1 MSRYESYTPEQ
12 LEEHF
17 SNFLTDSWS
26 YSKVS
31 CFARNEKAF
40 EKEYIYCEKG
50 RSSASSVAGNA
61 YHKALE
67 YFFGE
72 YTNGRKPGIV
82 ELERE
87 SFAYIESVEA
97 NAWKLQKTTPTVE
110 QCIVSATSTAAS
122 LIRNFYSEMDIYLG
136 GIAEVLGTEVRYEC
150 WLTVNGVDIPLPCH
164 AVADLV
170 VRLDDGRT
178 AIVDH
183 KSKGKYSDEQEVAL
197 VHGKQAITY
206 ALSHEKRTGQEV
218 DEVWFVENKYSANKD
233 RSPQLRKFVIVLD
246 GDSRKLYEAMLYEP
260 LKRMCEAVSNPDYVY
275 TINDSDNLSD
285 KAEMYAFWAKTMIAE
300 ADDFNIPGNKKELV
314 AQRQRKVRDASLAS
328 ISPKTITAF
337 RKNAAAFIPY
347 DLSMSNM
354 NNSEKI
360 EHILRS
366 FGQIVKVAHQI
377 DGFSSDTYLLEVA
390 AGVKVGDIFKYRMDI
405 ASALNVPSVR
415 ISSSLTVYEGKS
427 YLSVEANKK
436 RTRGLLWDGK
446 YLSGKRIPIGMDN
459 YGNTVVWDLDNHST
473 PHMLICG
480 ATGSGKS
487 VCIRSTIAYA
497 VAAGVEDIVIFD
509 PKYEF
514 TGMARNDIS
523 VYSDISDIETMMSLL
538 VEDMQGRA
546 KADGPYR
553 SKLVVF
559 DEFAD
564 AVASARSGKELD
576 IKKMVETGT
585 VKGPLGFPV
594 PKMELKTVGREKSL
608 EENLRILLQKGR
620 SLGFRIMAAT
630 QRASTKVITGDAKVN
645 FPVQVCFR
653 VPKAIDSKVVLD
665 EEGAEALAGLGDGL
679 MRSPEYLD
687 IVRFQGFYKA

>member
-17 SNFLTDSWS
+17 SNFLFDSWS

-40 EKEYIYCEKG
+40 EKEYVYCEKS
-50 RSSASSVAGNA
+50 RRSASSVAGNA
-61 YHKALE
+61 YHAALE
-67 YFFGE
+67 YFFTCYGDGL
-72 YTNGRKPGIV
+72 TPDV
-82 ELERE
+82 VSLERE
-87 SFAYIESVEA
+87 AFAYIERVDA
-97 NAWKLQKTTPTVE
+97 NEWKLQKTTPTVE
-110 QCIVSATSTAAS
+110 ECIVKATSTAAS
-122 LIRNFYSEMDIYLG
+122 LIRNFYSEKDVYLDE
-136 GIAEVLGTEVRYEC
+136 IDEILGVEVRYEC
-150 WLTVNGVDIPLPCH
+150 WLSVNGVDIPLPCH

-170 VRLDDGRT
+170 VRLKDGRVV
-178 AIVDH
+178 IIDH
-183 KSKGKYSDEQEVAL
+183 KSKGQYSDDQEVAL

-206 ALSHEKRTGQEV
+206 VLSHEKMYGVSV
-218 DEVWFVENKYSANKD
+218 DEVWFIENKYSSNKD
-233 RSPQLRKFVIVLD
+233 RSPQLRKFAIVLD
-246 GDSRKLYEAMLYEP
+246 LDSRKLYEAMLYEP
-260 LKRMCEAVSNPDYVY
+260 LRRMCEAVSDPDYVY
-275 TINDSDNLSD
+275 TINDGDNLSD
-285 KAEMYAFWAKTMIAE
+285 RAEMYAFWAKTMMAE
-300 ADDFNIPGNKKELV
+300 ADDFNIPDGKKGLIS
-314 AQRQRKVRDASLAS
+314 QRQRKIRDASLAT
-328 ISPKTITAF
+328 INPKTITSF
-337 RKNAAAFIPY
+337 RKNAAAFISY

-354 NNSEKI
+354 NNSERI
-360 EHILRS
+360 EHVLRS

-377 DGFSSDTYLLEVA
+377 DGFSSDTYLLEVG
-390 AGVKVGDIFKYRMDI
+390 AGVKIGDIFRYRMDL
-405 ASALNVPSVR
+405 ANALNVPSVR
-415 ISSSLTVYEGKS
+415 IAQSLAVYDGRS

-436 RTRGLLWDGK
+436 RTRDLVWDDK
-446 YLSGKRIPIGMDN
+446 YLSGMRIPVGVDN

-497 VAAGVEDIVIFD
+497 LAAGVEDIVIFD

-514 TGMARNDIS
+514 AGMARNGIS
-523 VYSDISDIETMMSLL
+523 VYSDISDIETMMALL

-546 KADGPYR
+546 KVGGSYK

-665 EEGAEALAGLGDGL
+665 EEGAESLAGLGDGL

-687 IVRFQGFYKA
+687 VVRFQGFYKA

>member
-17 SNFLTDSWS
+17 SNFLLDSWS

-40 EKEYIYCEKG
+40 EKEYVYRETG
-50 RSSASSVAGNA
+50 RRSASSVAGNA
-61 YHKALE
+61 YHASLE
-67 YFFGE
+67 YFFSE
-72 YTNGRKPGIV
+72 YGSGRTPDV
-82 ELERE
+82 VSLERE
-87 SFAYIESVEA
+87 AFAYIERVDA
-97 NAWKLQKTTPTVE
+97 NEWKLQKTTPTVE
-110 QCIVSATSTAAS
+110 QCVISATSTATS
-122 LIRNFYSEMDIYLG
+122 LIRNFYSEKDIYLG
-136 GIAEVLGTEVRYEC
+136 DMAEVLGTEVRYEC

-170 VRLDDGRT
+170 VRLVNGRT
-178 AIVDH
+178 VIIDH

-206 ALSHEKRTGQEV
+206 ALSHEKTAGGRV
-218 DEVWFVENKYSANKD
+218 DEVWFVENKYSSNKD
-233 RSPQLRKFVIVLD
+233 RSPQLRKFAIVLD
-246 GDSRKLYEAMLYEP
+246 LDSRKLYEAMLYEP
-260 LKRMCEAVSNPDYVY
+260 LRRMCEAVSDPDYVY
-275 TINDSDNLSD
+275 TINDGDNLSD
-285 KAEMYAFWAKTMIAE
+285 RAEMYAFWAKTMMAE
-300 ADDFNIPGNKKELV
+300 ADDFNIPDGKKGLIS
-314 AQRQRKVRDASLAS
+314 QRQRKIRDASLAT
-328 ISPKTITAF
+328 INPKTITSF
-337 RKNAAAFIPY
+337 RKNAAAFISY

-354 NNSEKI
+354 NNSERI
-360 EHILRS
+360 EHVLRS

-377 DGFSSDTYLLEVA
+377 DGFSSDTYLLEVG
-390 AGVKVGDIFKYRMDI
+390 AGVKIGDIFRYRMDL
-405 ASALNVPSVR
+405 ANALNVPSVR
-415 ISSSLTVYEGKS
+415 IAQSLAVYDGRS

-436 RTRGLLWDGK
+436 RTRDLVWDDK
-446 YLSGKRIPIGMDN
+446 YLSGMRIPIGVDN

-487 VCIRSTIAYA
+487 VCIKSTIEYA
-497 VAAGVEDIVIFD
+497 VAAGIDEIIIMD
-509 PKYEF
+509 PKCEF
-514 TGMARNDIS
+514 VEYMGRGIRVLNDI
-523 VYSDISDIETMMSLL
+523 DDIELEMLVLVDEMNRRVKCGKVRRTM
-538 VEDMQGRA
+538 
-546 KADGPYR
+546 
-553 SKLVVF
+553 VVF

-564 AVASARSGKELD
+564 AVAMARSGKLLNGD
-576 IKKMVETGT
+576 
-585 VKGPLGFPV
+585 
-594 PKMELKTVGREKSL
+594 KSL

-620 SLGFRIMAAT
+620 SLGFRILAAT

-665 EEGAEALAGLGDGL
+665 EEGAESLAGLGDGL